1 MLLRRRRRAALDRA
15 LARDWPG
22 GYVLCDDGDLVFVP
36 RPMDFQGARILFYG
50 PSAPPAALKF
60 LPSGGVA
67 IDVGANLGEWAVP
80 MAKAVGASG
89 HVLCFEP
96 NPPVAEALARTL
108 RINNLRQAR
117 VLQGALSSHAS
128 TAQLIVE
135 IENSGRSRLGSPAAG
150 ERAVSVE
157 TRRLDD
163 ALAGLGLLRVDL
175 IKIDVEGHER
185 DVIEGASETLRRFG
199 PAVVIES
206 GHESAEDRRAL
217 ADAVEQLG
225 YEMIC
230 ALHDYGALPC
240 GLAEYRSAQ
249 GACAGSEPRNLLLLP
264 RPDRKVG

>member
-1 MLLRRRRRAALDRA
+1 MLLRRRRRTALDRV

-22 GYVLCDDGDLVFVP
+22 GYVLCDGGDLVFVP
-36 RPMDFQGARILFYG
+36 RPVDFQGARILFSG
-50 PSAPPAALKF
+50 LAAHPAALTF

-80 MAKAVGASG
+80 MAKAAGSSG

-96 NPPVAEALARTL
+96 NPHVAEALARTL
-108 RINNLRQAR
+108 RINNLPHAR
-117 VLQGALSSHAS
+117 VLQEAVSSRAG

-135 IENSGRSRLGSPAAG
+135 TEHSGLSRLGAPAAG
-150 ERAVSVE
+150 QRAVSVE

-163 ALAGLGLLRVDL
+163 AVAALGLGRVDL

-185 DVIEGASETLRRFG
+185 DVVEGARETLRHFG

-217 ADAVEQLG
+217 ADTLEQLG

-230 ALHDYGALPC
+230 AVHHYGALPC
-240 GLAEYRSAQ
+240 GFAEYRSAQ

-264 RPDRKVG
+264 RSDRKAG